1 MQVTRQQV
9 TTAAVRAV
17 AIWIIVQGVAAGVG
31 SVVFLSRARSLGV
44 SEQPSAQLLVMVA
57 VIPLVGGM
65 ILWVSARWIAAL
77 VFRDQRSDERVLV
90 PDLYRIAAAFAGVF
104 LLSQSIPSVFV
115 WLSTWVFSY
124 TSGRSVFG
132 SVGLDAHDRGLLFDV
147 QTKAAIVGMVVQLVL
162 GAVLL
167 AAPGS
172 IERAI
177 TNLRRDRAEPEF
189 DREE

>member
-9 TTAAVRAV
+9 ATAAVRAV
-17 AIWIIVQGVAAGVG
+17 AIWMIVQGVAAGAG
-31 SVVFLSRARSLGV
+31 SVLFLTRARSLGV
-44 SEQPSAQLLVMVA
+44 SEQPSGQLLVMVA

-65 ILWVSARWIAAL
+65 ILWASARWIATL
-77 VFRDQRSDERVLV
+77 VFRDLRSDESAVV

-104 LLSQSIPSVFV
+104 LLSQSIPGVFV
-115 WLSTWVFSY
+115 WLSSWVFSY
-124 TSGRSVFG
+124 TAGRSVFG
-132 SVGLDAHDRGLLFDV
+132 SPGLDAHDRGLLFDV
-147 QTKAAIVGMVVQLVL
+147 QTRAAIVGTIVQVVL
-162 GAVLL
+162 GTVLL

-177 TNLRRDRAEPEF
+177 THLRRDRADLEF